1 MQWYTAQYVVE
12 ESMLGWFG
20 GENRRSDHYDGKSY
34 RGVSKASSTVRS
46 FARVV
51 SVVARALALATA
63 LACSPSLASAE
74 EDSDAKVEAEY
85 QQLITDA
92 LSEYERGS
100 WEESAALFQRAH
112 DLRPSA
118 RTLRGLGLAV
128 FEARQ
133 YPESIHYLSAAL
145 TDTRRPLT
153 PKQREEVESTLN
165 RARLF
170 VGYMKAVVEPS
181 DAHVVINGQEVQ
193 PSESGEVIT
202 NLGWLDVE
210 VRADGYDSQTRRL
223 RMNAGEH
230 QVFRARLTPYGQNAA
245 ADDRPAATEASAM
258 SAPAPAKPV
267 TFSDASAPA
276 NDAAS
281 PYGTWKW
288 VTAGAA
294 VAALGVGAT
303 MLVIQK
309 SEAPAYTAQCVNAAT
324 PADDC
329 EARKQRLGGVLWMGS
344 IAGLAVGGGL
354 AAVSV
359 VLFALDAGTTRTE
372 HAGLRACR
380 GAGTLGVSCSWAF

>member
-1 MQWYTAQYVVE
+1 MQWYTAQYAVE
-12 ESMLGWFG
+12 ESMLGWFV
-20 GENRRSDHYDGKSY
+20 GENKRSDHYDGKSY
-34 RGVSKASSTVRS
+34 RNVSKASNAMRS
-46 FARVV
+46 FAFIA
-51 SVVARALALATA
+51 SALATALA

-85 QQLITDA
+85 QQLINDA

-100 WEESAALFQRAH
+100 WDESAALFQRAH
-112 DLRPSA
+112 GLRPSA

-145 TDTRRPLT
+145 SDTRRPLT
-153 PKQREEVESTLN
+153 PKQREEVEATLN

-170 VGYMKAVVEPS
+170 VGYLKTVVEPS
-181 DAHVVINGQEVQ
+181 EAHVVINGQEVQ
-193 PSESGEVIT
+193 PGEGGEVIT

-230 QVFRARLTPYGQNAA
+230 QVFRARLTPYGQAA
-245 ADDRPAATEASAM
+245 PEEARPTIAEAPATAPNHVASVTPSET
-258 SAPAPAKPV
+258 SAPS
-267 TFSDASAPA
+267 SDPA
-276 NDAAS
+276 NS
-281 PYGTWKW
+281 YGTWKW
-288 VTAGAA
+288 VTAAGA
-294 VAALGVGAT
+294 VVALGVGAT

-309 SEAPAYTAQCVNAAT
+309 SEAPAYTAQCVKST
-324 PADDC
+324 IPADDC
-329 EARKQRLGGVLWMGS
+329 EQRKQRLGGVLWAGS

-354 AAVSV
+354 AVTSV
-359 VLFALDAGTTRTE
+359 VLFALDAGATRTE

-380 GAGTLGVSCSWAF
+380 GEGTIGVSCSWAF